1 VVYFDDLDENERRH
15 LRTEAKEIGEDLR
28 RLLGCAVERRAE
40 GMALIDGSGSPGR
53 ARFPGLGTP
62 TQVALLLLDRVG
74 EALPGAAIA
83 PRPSADD
90 ASAALADSLAPLMGA
105 RPRPPAPEGEPAPFL
120 SDAWVR
126 SQVEQIGAT
135 YGASFVADLRADPV
149 RLAAAAVEV
158 LVRFDLVRRVPGGI
172 LPMPVLAR
180 YRSVEI
186 RRSRQTSLFGG
197 PAASSPGGAG

>member
-1 VVYFDDLDENERRH
+1 
-15 LRTEAKEIGEDLR
+15 
-28 RLLGCAVERRAE
+28 
-40 GMALIDGSGSPGR
+40 
-53 ARFPGLGTP
+53 
-62 TQVALLLLDRVG
+62 
-74 EALPGAAIA
+74 
-83 PRPSADD
+83 
-90 ASAALADSLAPLMGA
+90 MGA